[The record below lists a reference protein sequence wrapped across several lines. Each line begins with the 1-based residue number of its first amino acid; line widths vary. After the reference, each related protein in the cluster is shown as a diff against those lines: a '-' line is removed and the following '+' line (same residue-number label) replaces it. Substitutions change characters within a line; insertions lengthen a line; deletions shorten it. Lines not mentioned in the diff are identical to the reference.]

1 MSLLTHELW
10 ARALLAVGALVVV
23 PLGLHLAE
31 WAFERPALDS
41 YPSSAW
47 ARSSPKLR
55 FVVLLVAGV
64 ALAIAQWFSPGA
76 MAAGLAAPWLLVTAL
91 IALVGLARAW
101 HFRRGPLPA
110 FVAACGMVYLAIGG
124 GWALADRAGIRPLGF
139 DPAIV
144 LLTAVHFHYAGFA
157 LPILTALAIDALHK
171 PEAPARETPSTR
183 QTAVSLAG
191 ASGLCIA
198 LGVVASVPLVAVGI
212 TATQLGYSPLAEL
225 IAAWCMSLSGLGVA
239 WLYLRLAF
247 RPTTPRIARELW
259 SFGALFLACG
269 MLLSILYGSRWLVPL
284 PWLDIPLMRAL
295 HGTANALGFTVPAL
309 AGWCALRRSA

>member
-10 ARALLAVGALVVV
+10 ARALLAIGALVVA
-23 PLGLHLAE
+23 PLGLHLAR
-31 WAFERPALDS
+31 WAFGRPALDS
-41 YPSSAW
+41 HPSSAW
-47 ARSSPKLR
+47 ACSSPKLR
-55 FVVLLVAGV
+55 FVVLLVLGV
-64 ALAIAQWFSPGA
+64 SLAIAQWFSPGA

-91 IALVGLARAW
+91 IALMGLARAW
-101 HFRRGPLPA
+101 YFRRGPLPA
-110 FVAACGMVYLAIGG
+110 FVAVCGMLYLAIGG

-157 LPILTALAIDALHK
+157 LPILTALAMERPPTMSSK
-171 PEAPARETPSTR
+171 
-183 QTAVSLAG
+183 
-191 ASGLCIA
+191 CIA
-198 LGVVASVPLVAVGI
+198 LGVMASVPLTAVGI
-212 TATQLGYSPLAEL
+212 TATQLGFSPLAEL

-247 RPTTPRIARELW
+247 LPTTAPVARQLW

-269 MLLSILYGSRWLVPL
+269 MLLSMLYGSRCLFPL

-309 AGWCALRRSA
+309 AGWMPTLPHER